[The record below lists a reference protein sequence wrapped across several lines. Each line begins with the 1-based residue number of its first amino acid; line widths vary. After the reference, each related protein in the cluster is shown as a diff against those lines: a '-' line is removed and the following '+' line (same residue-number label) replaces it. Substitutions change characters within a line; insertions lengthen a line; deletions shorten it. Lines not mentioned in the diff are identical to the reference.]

1 MLLVIDIGNTN
12 IVMGVYKDSKLVTFC
27 RAETNKDKTADEI
40 GMFIIQFLQYE
51 QIQIKEIEDVIV
63 STVVPPI
70 MYSFQRAIRKY
81 LKLEPIIVGPGI
93 KTGINIKYDNPK
105 EVGADRIVNAVAA
118 YEIYGG
124 PVIIVDFGTAIT
136 FCAISKN
143 ADYIGGVICPG
154 IKISVE
160 ALFQRAAKLPRIEIS
175 KPKNV
180 IGKNTIASMQAGII
194 FGYAGM
200 VDNIVNKIK
209 KEMNELNAKVIATGG
224 LARIIAEES
233 KTIQKI
239 DPFLTLEGLRIIY
252 NKNKVG

>member
-1 MLLVIDIGNTN
+1 MKGVTNMLLVIDVGNTN

-51 QIQIKEIEDVIV
+51 QIQIKELEDVII

-70 MYSFQRAIRKY
+70 MYSLQRAIRKY

-136 FCAISKN
+136 FCAVSKN
-143 ADYIGGVICPG
+143 ADYMGGVICPG

-160 ALFQRAAKLPRIEIS
+160 ALFQKAAKLPRIEIS
-175 KPKNV
+175 KPKNLM
-180 IGKNTIASMQAGII
+180 GKI
-194 FGYAGM
+194 
-200 VDNIVNKIK
+200 
-209 KEMNELNAKVIATGG
+209 L
-224 LARIIAEES
+224 
-233 KTIQKI
+233 
-239 DPFLTLEGLRIIY
+239 
-252 NKNKVG
+252 